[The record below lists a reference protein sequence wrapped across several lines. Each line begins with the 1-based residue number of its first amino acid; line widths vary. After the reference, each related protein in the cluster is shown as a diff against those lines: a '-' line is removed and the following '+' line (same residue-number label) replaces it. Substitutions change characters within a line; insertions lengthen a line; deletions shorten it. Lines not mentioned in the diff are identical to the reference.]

1 MKKWYDVYQGNDERA
16 FFVGKDG
23 KSGLVRSIYNYRS
36 VAAVAKESGL
46 SKARVEQIVS
56 KYLKMGLVVASSDKE
71 DHYAYWGRVSPNL
84 TAGAAPTVAAV
95 DQANRVNKLASNKK
109 P

>member
-23 KSGLVRSIYNYRS
+23 KSGLVRSSYNYRS
-36 VAAVAKESGL
+36 VAALAKESGL
-46 SKARVEQIVS
+46 SKGRVEQIVS

-71 DHYAYWGRVSPNL
+71 DHYAYWGRVSPGM
-84 TAGAAPTVAAV
+84 TAGAAPTVAVA
-95 DQANRVNKLASNKK
+95 DQNNRINKASSSKK